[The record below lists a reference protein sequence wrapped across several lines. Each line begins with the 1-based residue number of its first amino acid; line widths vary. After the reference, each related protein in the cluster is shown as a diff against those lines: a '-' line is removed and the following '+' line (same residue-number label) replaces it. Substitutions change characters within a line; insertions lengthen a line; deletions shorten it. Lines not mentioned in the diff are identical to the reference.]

1 MMQKKVFLSYAHED
15 KEFAE
20 EIAGELRK
28 SGIDLWF
35 DEWEI
40 KGGDSLIKKIFKE
53 GLSQCE
59 VVLILVSCSSAK
71 SRWVQEEL
79 DHAMV
84 KRIEGATRIIPLI
97 KEKCEI
103 PEPLQILKWIDL
115 SEDFG
120 TGIMD
125 VVKSVFGVSEKP
137 PVGKVPDYISEL
149 KSSVGGLSQKASTI
163 GSIWLGS
170 GDRMRGDEREYN
182 GEELHTLFP
191 MFSETELNDAV
202 DELKEYGFVKTI
214 DFLGTAPYEFGLV
227 EPTYALFL
235 HFKDNGLDYDPIG
248 DIKAISSALVAAQ
261 EGILSGE
268 QIKNLTQLDPL
279 RINRAVAYLDDYGLV
294 DVEYFSGTAPFN
306 FWAISSTRKTRQ
318 FVDANCR

>member
-1 MMQKKVFLSYAHED
+1 MQKKVFLSYAHED
-15 KEFAE
+15 REFAE
-20 EIAGELRK
+20 KIARELRK
-28 SGIDLWF
+28 SGIDLWV
-35 DEWEI
+35 DMWEI
-40 KGGDSLIKKIFKE
+40 MGGDSLIKKIFKE
-53 GLSQCE
+53 GLAQCE
-59 VVLILVSCSSAK
+59 VFLILVSCSSTK
-71 SRWVQEEL
+71 SRWVHEEL

-103 PEPLQILKWIDL
+103 PLPLRVLKWIDL
-115 SEDFG
+115 SEDFEN
-120 TGIMD
+120 GIKE
-125 VVKSVFGVSEKP
+125 VVKSIFDVSEKP
-137 PVGKVPDYISEL
+137 PVGKIPEYVSEL

-170 GDRMRGDEREYN
+170 GDRLRGDERQYN

-191 MFSETELNDAV
+191 TFSAMELNDAV
-202 DELKEYGFVKTI
+202 DELKEYGLVKTI

-235 HFKDNGLDYDPIG
+235 HFKGNGLDYDPIG

-261 EGILSGE
+261 KGILNGE

-294 DVEYFSGTAPFN
+294 DVEYFTGTAPFN
-306 FWAISSTRKTRQ
+306 FGAICSTRKTRQ